1 MSRRSTKRGIQ
12 SNSIVQR
19 FVPLA
24 REYCKLIESGT
35 RDRIKLLRGCG
46 EMLPELLSLALR
58 LPEVETSRL
67 VINNV
72 SLAGAISNG
81 HSLSPERRKRAEASP
96 YLHAM
101 VAPGTDLKLLR
112 RIRRLLGTSDFYR
125 SVFNPYND
133 THSIGHTLSDDLVDV
148 WHDLKSALLIFDVGD
163 EESRR
168 YAVWSWRF
176 LMMMHWGS
184 THASS
189 ALKPILY
196 ALTACEDE
204 VPWEMGERKKRR
216 HKCTR

>member
-12 SNSIVQR
+12 SHPIVQR

-24 REYCKLIESGT
+24 REYCNLIESGT

-67 VINNV
+67 IVNTV

-81 HSLSPERRKRAEASP
+81 QSLSPERRKRAEASP

-112 RIRRLLGTSDFYR
+112 RIRRLLGRSDFYR

-133 THSIGHTLSDDLVDV
+133 THSIGHTLSDHLVDV

-184 THASS
+184 THVSS

-196 ALTACEDE
+196 ALAACEDD

-216 HKCTR
+216 HKRTR